1 MKRNIW
7 IGILVAVIALP
18 IWIGIAYLTQ
28 PTKSSSASTQ
38 KPIAIAPAG
47 PSSEFLLMCSGKEP
61 TAEQTNSAV
70 EICAARVRGFADG
83 HSMTMRIH
91 EAKISANPLWC
102 VDQNLSDG
110 SVLATVLRWTDENP
124 DRFWTIAKD
133 ANVPTATL
141 MVVVAALHNKFPCES
156 K

>member
-1 MKRNIW
+1 MKRITW
-7 IGILVAVIALP
+7 ISIFIAVIALAF
-18 IWIGIAYLTQ
+18 WAGTEYVSQ
-28 PTKSSSASTQ
+28 PTKSHAASVQ

-61 TAEQTNSAV
+61 TAEQTKSAV

-83 HSMTMRIH
+83 HAMTMRIH
-91 EAKISANPLWC
+91 EAKLNVKPLWC
-102 VDQNLSDG
+102 IDQNTTDST
-110 SVLATVLRWTDENP
+110 VLATVLRWTDENP
-124 DRFWTIAKD
+124 DKFWTIAKD

-141 MVVVAALHNKFPCES
+141 MVVVAALHHKFPCEA